1 MFEMQRKRMVR
12 DQIKARGVK
21 NSSVL
26 RAMEKVERHRFVD
39 IADEEIAYGDFPINI
54 GQGQTISQP
63 YIVAHMTELLQ
74 LNPGDTVL
82 EIGTGSGY
90 QTAILAECCS
100 EVYSVE
106 LNDALSES
114 AKARL
119 DSMGYKNIH
128 LKVGDGFF
136 GWPGHGLFDAT
147 LVAAAPPE
155 LPSKLIEQL
164 KTGGRL
170 VIPIGDEHQQY
181 LKVITRE
188 PGAIKTET
196 LYPVRFVPM
205 VHPDSIGSVD

>member
-21 NSSVL
+21 NSGVL

-39 IADEEIAYGDFPINI
+39 IADEGIAYGDFPINI

-74 LNPGDTVL
+74 LHPGDSVL

-90 QTAILAECCS
+90 QTAVLAECCS

-119 DSMGYKNIH
+119 NSMGYKNIH

-136 GWPGHGLFDAT
+136 GWPGHVLFDAI

-170 VIPIGDEHQQY
+170 VIPVGDEHQQY

-188 PGAIKTET
+188 PGAMKTET